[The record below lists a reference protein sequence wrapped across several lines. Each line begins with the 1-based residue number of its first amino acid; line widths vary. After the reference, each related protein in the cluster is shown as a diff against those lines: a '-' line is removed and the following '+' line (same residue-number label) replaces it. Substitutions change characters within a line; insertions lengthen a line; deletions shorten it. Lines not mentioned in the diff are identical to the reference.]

1 MDLAFCSKQPDGIVT
16 TRALA
21 ADHWLRLASERLKK
35 FIDLSLRGDAEP
47 GQTARLFIS
56 IV

>member
-1 MDLAFCSKQPDGIVT
+1 MELSYCGKQPDGIVT

-35 FIDLSLRGDAEP
+35 FIELSLRG
-47 GQTARLFIS
+47 GC
-56 IV
+56 

>member
-1 MDLAFCSKQPDGIVT
+1 MDLVFCSKQPDGIVT

-35 FIDLSLRGDAEP
+35 FIDLSLREGC
-47 GQTARLFIS
+47 
-56 IV
+56 